1 MGSTPMSLTA
11 TYKLSAR
18 LFWRDKGT
26 LPASVI
32 TPLGLAI
39 GMPTLMRNVTAGGVT
54 AAAQMF
60 VGTLALI
67 LSGTAFLNITV
78 ALTMRRDQLLLKRLR
93 ATRLTDRQIL
103 LGEVANTVTQT
114 VFLMIVSAVAV
125 HLLADVPL
133 PRNPV
138 LFAVF
143 AVAGSAV
150 MATLGVAWT
159 AAIPRGELAAPM
171 TLPFFFLAGLAS
183 GAMGSIVDLLP
194 SWLHP
199 FLAALPTS
207 AVVDAVR
214 ASYGP
219 GTFGSDLAAAAV
231 PALVLAV
238 WAGVA
243 LLSIRRWFRW
253 ETRKS

>member
-1 MGSTPMSLTA
+1 MSLTA

-18 LFWRDKGT
+18 LFWRDKGM
-26 LPASVI
+26 LLASVI

-39 GMPTLMRNVTAGGVT
+39 GMPTLMRNVQADGTT

-93 ATRLTDRQIL
+93 TTLLTDRQIL

-114 VFLMIVSAVAV
+114 VALMIVSAVAV
-125 HLLADVPL
+125 HLLADLPL
-133 PRNPV
+133 PRSPV
-138 LFAVF
+138 LFAMF

-150 MATLGVAWT
+150 LATLGVAWT
-159 AAIPRGELAAPM
+159 AAIPRGELAAAM
-171 TLPFFFLAGLAS
+171 TMPLFFLAGFAA
-183 GAMGSIVDLLP
+183 GAMGPIMNLLP

-199 FLAALPTS
+199 LLAALPTT

-214 ASYGP
+214 PAYGA
-219 GTFGSDLAAAAV
+219 GTLGSDLAAAAV
-231 PALVLAV
+231 PTLVLAV
-238 WAGVA
+238 WAAVA
-243 LLSIRRWFRW
+243 LFSIRRWFRW
-253 ETRKS
+253 EPRKS